1 MDKLDQRYAP
11 LTELLFQKAT
21 REKIPLN
28 GTLELSPICNMNCKM
43 CYIHKSV
50 KEVKEHPRPMMR
62 LNEWISL
69 AEEMKR
75 QGTLYLL
82 LQEENL
88 YCGRIFGHYM
98 KNYIKWDFL
107 SLLIQMVH

>member
-1 MDKLDQRYAP
+1 MKDKMDKLDQRYAP

-50 KEVKEHPRPMMR
+50 KEVKEHPRPMKKLDDSAYGVMF
-62 LNEWISL
+62 
-69 AEEMKR
+69 R
-75 QGTLYLL
+75 QHK
-82 LQEENL
+82 Q
-88 YCGRIFGHYM
+88 
-98 KNYIKWDFL
+98 
-107 SLLIQMVH
+107 IQM